1 MARKHFLINYH
12 TSTGMPVSGD
22 VKSGEIVVRHG
33 NNNPEL
39 MILKDNNE
47 FATFIDK
54 AAIEKIVSDA
64 SAELSLDINSA
75 FTGLVTLEGIVNN
88 NHQTIIETLKDYAT
102 LTGVSAD
109 IVAAKEA
116 VFTSATSVAAQAL
129 SAAKQEL
136 QNNIDNVSTAVSGVA
151 SDLAEFEAEVAR
163 DYAKSADVTTAIT
176 AAKSDVFTSATSVA
190 AQALSAAKQE
200 LQNNIDNVSTA
211 VSALSEDLSEE
222 LATKLSAVYKYSGSV
237 EKYEDLPTNL
247 TSEDKG
253 AVYNVEQAN
262 GTTPAGT
269 NYVWDGEKWDALA
282 GIVDLSPLAT
292 KQSLSDAQTELQNN
306 IDNVSATVSGV
317 ASDLAEFKGDVAETY
332 ATLTGVSADIV
343 AAKSDVFTSATSVAA
358 QALSAAKQEL
368 SERLDDL
375 EAAHPETAVQTI
387 TIENLEG
394 VSNIYTG
401 SAITINFMNMVIDGG
416 TF

>member
-75 FTGLVTLEGIVNN
+75 FTGLVTLEGIVND
-88 NHQTIIETLKDYAT
+88 NHETIIETLKDYAT

-109 IVAAKEA
+109 IV
-116 VFTSATSVAAQAL
+116 
-129 SAAKQEL
+129 
-136 QNNIDNVSTAVSGVA
+136 
-151 SDLAEFEAEVAR
+151 
-163 DYAKSADVTTAIT
+163 

-292 KQSLSDAQTELQNN
+292 KQSLSAAKQELQNN
-306 IDNVSATVSGV
+306 IDNVSTAVSGV
-317 ASDLAEFKGDVAETY
+317 ASDLAEFEGDVAKTY

-358 QALSAAKQEL
+358 QALSDA
-368 SERLDDL
+368 
-375 EAAHPETAVQTI
+375 
-387 TIENLEG
+387 
-394 VSNIYTG
+394 
-401 SAITINFMNMVIDGG
+401 
-416 TF
+416 